1 MATLTWRNVDAPD
14 FGSSLRGLVASGA
27 MVDNALSRISEGLT
41 QFRDNQRRTNDQQV
55 ILNSLRYTDP
65 KAYQEALTSGAITA
79 GIDPQSVSPQVL
91 ASLGSRSADL
101 LRQAALGQAM
111 TTNQYNFDRT
121 RSIDTANDNARG
133 AASRLYG
140 NTDPTIAALQP
151 QEQARVLANQVDLV
165 GGRLANEGRQIT
177 NNTSQFN
184 LDVAR
189 RDDTDNQTALG
200 IVGDA
205 RRNAIDGAGA
215 RAEADTAPTPGS
227 QFKADEALSR
237 IFPNMYGPGSLSEG
251 STFGN
256 MVQRESEGRQFDKNG
271 KTLTS
276 SKGAQGI
283 AQIMPGTGPEAA
295 ELAGLP
301 WSADRLKN
309 DPQYGLALGQA
320 YFNKQKETF
329 GGDEAKA
336 AAAYNAGP
344 GRVSE
349 AIAEATR
356 EGNPDAWLSKLP
368 KETRDYVPAVTAGQ
382 VNAAQAD
389 LGVRQMQNVG
399 QQGATTDLFQNL
411 SNTDTVGTVADTL
424 LASDFKGANRADVIY
439 QLNDIVRRGNT
450 NPAQAGAILRRNIS
464 GASTFNP
471 FSRDFSGTT
480 NLGGNIGFNDQR
492 LEADVTAQRTGVN
505 IDQALTNQSAAAVGQ
520 GISLA
525 QQAQQQAAQQ
535 LAAVVRAAQERPQLA
550 SSIPRYQRAYERAQ
564 QRLSALID
572 NQRTTPALRAQ
583 RPAAQQNQETVSPE
597 QKDAELN
604 RPAPPPV
611 PFNREDLS
619 FGLYD

>member
-14 FGSSLRGLVASGA
+14 FGSSLRGLAASGA
-27 MVDNALSRISEGLT
+27 MVDNALSRISEGLS

-55 ILNSLRYTDP
+55 IMNSLRYTDP
-65 KAYQEALTSGAITA
+65 KAYQEALATGAITS

-91 ASLGSRSADL
+91 ASLGSRSGDL
-101 LRQAALGQAM
+101 LRQAALGQNM
-111 TTNQYNFDRT
+111 ESQRYNLDRT
-121 RSIDTANDNARG
+121 RTLDTAGDNARG
-133 AASRLYG
+133 AAARLYG
-140 NTDPTIAALQP
+140 IQDPTLAALQP
-151 QEQARVLANQVDLV
+151 QEQAQVASNQVNLA
-165 GGRLANEGRQIT
+165 GGRIRND
-177 NNTSQFN
+177 TSQFN
-184 LDVAR
+184 LDTAR
-189 RDDTDNQTALG
+189 RDDSDTQTALG
-200 IVGDA
+200 IIGDA
-205 RRNAIDGAGA
+205 RRNAIDATGA
-215 RAEADTAPTPGS
+215 RAEADKAPTPGS
-227 QFKADEALSR
+227 MFKADEALSR
-237 IFPNMYGPGSLSEG
+237 LFPDMYGPGSVG
-251 STFGN
+251 GGTFGN
-256 MVQRESEGRQFDKNG
+256 MVQRESGGRQFDKNG

-295 ELAGLP
+295 ELAGLS
-301 WSADRLKN
+301 WDANRLKN
-309 DPQYGLALGQA
+309 DPEYGLALGQA

-344 GRVSE
+344 GRVTE
-349 AIAEATR
+349 AIAQATR

-382 VNAAQAD
+382 VNATQAD

-424 LASDFKGANRADVIY
+424 LNSDFKGANRQDVIRN
-439 QLNDIVRRGNT
+439 LNDIVSRGNT

-471 FSRDFSGTT
+471 FSRDFAGTS

-492 LEADVTAQRTGVN
+492 LEADITAQRTGVN

-520 GISLA
+520 GISMA
-525 QQAQQQAAQQ
+525 QQASQQAAQQ
-535 LAAVVRAAQERPQLA
+535 LAAVVRASQDRPQLA
-550 SSIPRYQRAYERAQ
+550 NAIPRYQQAYERAQ
-564 QRLSALID
+564 QRLTALLE
-572 NQRTTPALRAQ
+572 NQRTTPSLRAQ
-583 RPAAQQNQETVSPE
+583 RPMSQQNQETVSPE

-604 RPAPPPV
+604 RPAPPPT